1 MNKDEMKMIEGNE
14 YEMIKRLQSA
24 LPDTETMRFNFDK
37 IDLATYLYDEG
48 CRKIADDEIVIKK
61 SEYEELKTH
70 IEDLQTKLGAV
81 MLCIKNTH
89 EIDISDLLEKQK
101 RATAREIFY
110 KLKETLIINNEENT
124 EWFDYDFTLETIN
137 ELANKYGI
145 KLED

>member
-1 MNKDEMKMIEGNE
+1 MNKDEMLEDIKSAIGVASF
-14 YEMIKRLQSA
+14 YKAPYQAQEMT
-24 LPDTETMRFNFDK
+24 D
-37 IDLATYLYDEG
+37 YLWRSGY
-48 CRKIADDEIVIKK
+48 RKVGEDEIIIKK

-145 KLED
+145 ELEEKNND